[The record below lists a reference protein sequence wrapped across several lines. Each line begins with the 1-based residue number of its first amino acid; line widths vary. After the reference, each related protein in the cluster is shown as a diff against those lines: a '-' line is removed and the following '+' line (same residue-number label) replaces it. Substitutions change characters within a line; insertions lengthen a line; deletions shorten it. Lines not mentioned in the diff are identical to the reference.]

1 MLVVKSRTTKV
12 VGEVITDNYLYKVNY
27 NLNGEELVNIH
38 CDVYKKLTQE
48 IDTPEGKQ
56 NVERTENVG
65 MMFKEAGNKQIC
77 LRDGE
82 DTAPHAVV
90 FEQILSEITTLL
102 APVASIPKI
111 TK

>member
-65 MMFKEAGNKQIC
+65 MMFKEPDKKRMILN
-77 LRDGE
+77 LGE
-82 DTAPHAVV
+82 DTAPHAII
-90 FEQILSEITTLL
+90 FDQILSEVEKLL
-102 APVASIPKI
+102 VPIPVTQKH